1 MGRPLRHPREFP
13 LTSSLLPGRT
23 RLRLAA
29 VTVGIVALAGLWRT
43 ATVARARILAD
54 ADRSA
59 ARMAAGYL
67 TVIASAGRADRSPP
81 EMRLLSAAGNLAG
94 ARFWTGGIQVWLKGT
109 PLLPGDTAGTGAEVA
124 PFTVGD
130 SAAPA
135 SVAVWRS
142 AGDARGAP
150 LVAVGGGAAVAALMV
165 LAFGGALMAPG
176 RPRAFVAGLGLLIV
190 GVGVL
195 GQGRGV
201 YTTWRDAE
209 EAGLL
214 RARRI
219 LEITAV
225 GRRLTDAEV
234 DALGGGL
241 VVTPIQGADLVRDS
255 TVMRDTL
262 GSSISA
268 VAARGQAWR
277 VAAPVGVERY
287 TFYWRALLGWGVLA
301 LAAGF
306 VAAALPPGARYLSAS
321 RPRPPTIP

>member
-1 MGRPLRHPREFP
+1 MG
-13 LTSSLLPGRT
+13 
-23 RLRLAA
+23 
-29 VTVGIVALAGLWRT
+29 VIALAGLWRT
-43 ATVARARILAD
+43 ATIARARILAD

-67 TVIASAGRADRSPP
+67 TVIASATRADRSPP

-94 ARFWTGGIQVWLKGT
+94 ARFWTGGLQVWLHGT
-109 PLLPGDTAGTGAEVA
+109 PLLPGDTAGTGAAVA

-142 AGDARGAP
+142 VGDVRGAP
-150 LVAVGGGAAVAALMV
+150 LVAVGGGTAVAALLV
-165 LAFGGALMAPG
+165 LAFAGAMMGPG
-176 RPRAFVAGLGLLIV
+176 RRRAFIAAFGLLII

-195 GQGRGV
+195 GQGSGV
-201 YTTWRDAE
+201 YTTWRNAE
-209 EAGLL
+209 ESGLL

-234 DALGGGL
+234 DALAGDL
-241 VVTPIQGADLVRDS
+241 VVTPIEGADPVRDS
-255 TVMRDTL
+255 TVVRDTL
-262 GSSISA
+262 GAHIAA

-277 VAAPVGVERY
+277 VATPAGVERY

-301 LAAGF
+301 LLAGF

-321 RPRPPTIP
+321 RPLPPTTP